1 MTQTQSTT
9 EFEFKWN
16 TQGRAYAKKITERL
30 TTFYQDR
37 SVKVDLQVKD
47 PRTQNEATKV
57 LELLV
62 QANQSGQAKQFHQ
75 RFDRAQVPFLPLIA
89 ELENTPL
96 LMAVLDGDSL
106 FVRHGASWEEG
117 IVWRLTE
124 DIAKPLE
131 GVVAIGTSADH
142 TKIVV
147 CDGTSIEVR
156 EGFDGKVLNRLDLPS
171 WQLQI
176 PSGIAKALKEKW
188 SLDKNWDI
196 EQLAVSNDGLRVL
209 FTGYRQGVFAASMRP
224 GNGAWRSLSESTAA
238 PFNFEVDEDDYDEDG
253 KYAPPQSDMF
263 HGALSPDGR
272 WAAVGS
278 QDHGH
283 YVFDLDKAFALEGEP
298 DQRLEKAWT
307 AYWEPASEYPHNASF
322 SHDSQFVAFNA
333 CHLYNGA
340 TIIVPTPKE
349 SPTKRIEQ
357 AQEAEPIDTNL
368 RVYASTWLPAGAMDN
383 DACVVMHGAGL
394 IRAVTHTGRLLM
406 AQTITASG
414 GAMDFDPR
422 TGRLVVGGY
431 SGMLHILDA
440 TSVSDGSGGEEG
452 YNPRAEVGRWL
463 FWPSISA
470 APLFW

>member
-37 SVKVDLQVKD
+37 SVKVDLQVEA

-96 LMAVLDGDSL
+96 LMAVLAGDSL
-106 FVRHGASWEEG
+106 FVRHGAPWEEG

-131 GVVAIGTSADH
+131 GVVAIGTYADH

-171 WQLQI
+171 LQLQI

-188 SLDKNWDI
+188 SLDKTGI
-196 EQLAVSNDGLRVL
+196 SSN
-209 FTGYRQGVFAASMRP
+209 
-224 GNGAWRSLSESTAA
+224 
-238 PFNFEVDEDDYDEDG
+238 
-253 KYAPPQSDMF
+253 
-263 HGALSPDGR
+263 
-272 WAAVGS
+272 
-278 QDHGH
+278 
-283 YVFDLDKAFALEGEP
+283 
-298 DQRLEKAWT
+298 
-307 AYWEPASEYPHNASF
+307 
-322 SHDSQFVAFNA
+322 
-333 CHLYNGA
+333 
-340 TIIVPTPKE
+340 
-349 SPTKRIEQ
+349 
-357 AQEAEPIDTNL
+357 
-368 RVYASTWLPAGAMDN
+368 
-383 DACVVMHGAGL
+383 
-394 IRAVTHTGRLLM
+394 
-406 AQTITASG
+406 
-414 GAMDFDPR
+414 
-422 TGRLVVGGY
+422 
-431 SGMLHILDA
+431 
-440 TSVSDGSGGEEG
+440 
-452 YNPRAEVGRWL
+452 
-463 FWPSISA
+463 
-470 APLFW
+470 